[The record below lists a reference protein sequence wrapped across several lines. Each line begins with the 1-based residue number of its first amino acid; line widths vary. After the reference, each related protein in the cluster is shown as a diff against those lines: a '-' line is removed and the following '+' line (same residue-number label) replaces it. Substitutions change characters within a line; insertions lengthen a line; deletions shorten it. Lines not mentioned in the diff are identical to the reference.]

1 VSGREKQLQSYRKS
15 GFVIPVVLIL
25 SFLLVSG
32 CGIYTIDEALK
43 APYNLSIGLD
53 ELTFYGDDDEEL
65 LDGYNL
71 WYKENFLDTYE
82 RCWYNEELNTP
93 TIPKEWGVGDK
104 YTVDMMLLSPLGDES
119 FSDIHD
125 NKGSTFYFAVS
136 AYGTG
141 IAESGKAG
149 FGLWP

>member
-1 VSGREKQLQSYRKS
+1 M
-15 GFVIPVVLIL
+15 IPVVLML

-32 CGIYTIDEALK
+32 CGIYAFDLALM

-53 ELTFYGDDDEEL
+53 ELTFYGDDEEL

-71 WYKENFLDTYE
+71 WYKEGPLDTYE
-82 RCWYNEELNTP
+82 RCYYDTKLNTP
-93 TIPKEWGVGDK
+93 TILKKGGAADQ
-104 YTVDMMLLSPLGDES
+104 YTVDMKLLSPLGGDS
-119 FSDIHD
+119 FREIYDDD
-125 NKGSTFYFAVS
+125 NETTFYFAVS

>member
-1 VSGREKQLQSYRKS
+1 M
-15 GFVIPVVLIL
+15 IPVVLML

-32 CGIYTIDEALK
+32 CGIYAFDLALM

-53 ELTFYGDDDEEL
+53 ELTFYGDDEEL

-71 WYKENFLDTYE
+71 WYKEGPLDTYE
-82 RCWYNEELNTP
+82 RCYYDTELNTP
-93 TIPKEWGVGDK
+93 TILKKGGAADQ
-104 YTVDMMLLSPLGDES
+104 YTVNMTLLSPLGDKS
-119 FSDIHD
+119 FSEIHF
-125 NKGSTFYFAVS
+125 NEGSTFYFAVS